1 MNTEL
6 RVKLASF
13 EGPLDLLLYLIQ
25 KDEIDIRNIKIADI
39 TDQYLRTLDLMR
51 DHNLD
56 IAGDFLLMASTLI
69 YIKSRTMLPNQEEI
83 TAESGD
89 EILTQ
94 EELMRRLMEHQRYR
108 AMAMDFKTMP
118 MMNQDFFK
126 RPLPDERT
134 KREQLLKE
142 MDLTD
147 LTVAFQQIL
156 LRARRPKVR
165 VKTDRMSIADAVRK
179 IADRLGQ
186 AEITDFSNLFSQEPD
201 NNEVVV
207 TFLAILELG
216 RLQKVR
222 VLQHMVYGTIY
233 LVLREKLTFDSVREM
248 FESGDAYAYERSQS
262 KNPAPEAAAS
272 APALSL

>member
-69 YIKSRTMLPNQEEI
+69 YLKSRTMLPNQDDAQ
-83 TAESGD
+83 TQAEGD

-108 AMAMDFKTMP
+108 AMAMDFKNMP
-118 MMNQDFFK
+118 MLGQDFFK
-126 RPLPDERT
+126 RPLPDERE

-142 MDLTD
+142 MNLTD
-147 LTVAFQQIL
+147 LTVAFQAIL

-165 VKTDRMSIADAVRK
+165 VKTDRMSISDAVRK
-179 IADRLGQ
+179 IADRLGSQ
-186 AEITDFSNLFSQEPD
+186 EISDFSTLFSEEAD

-233 LVLREKLTFDSVREM
+233 IVLREKLNYETVQDM
-248 FESGDAYAYERSQS
+248 FERGDAYAYRKAAEAAP
-262 KNPAPEAAAS
+262 PAP
-272 APALSL
+272 

>member
-25 KDEIDIRNIKIADI
+25 KDEIDIRNIKIAEI
-39 TDQYLRTLDLMR
+39 TDQYLRTLEVMR
-51 DHNLD
+51 EHNLD

-69 YIKSRTMLPNQEEI
+69 WLKSRTMLPNMDEL
-83 TAESGD
+83 TATDGD

-108 AMAMDFKTMP
+108 AMAMDFKQMP
-118 MMNQDFFK
+118 MLGQDFFK
-126 RPLPDERT
+126 RPPPDEKE

-142 MDLTD
+142 MNLTD
-147 LTVAFQQIL
+147 LTVAFQQVL
-156 LRARRPKVR
+156 LRARRPSVR
-165 VKTDRMSIADAVRK
+165 VKTDRMSIADAAKK
-179 IADRLGQ
+179 IANRLGSQ
-186 AEITDFSNLFSQEPD
+186 EITDFQSLFTENPD
-201 NNEVVV
+201 RNEVVV

-216 RLQKVR
+216 RLQKIR

-233 LVLREKLTFDSVREM
+233 LVLRDRLNLETMQTL
-248 FESGDAYAYERSQS
+248 FESGDSYAYQR
-262 KNPAPEAAAS
+262 AAAP
-272 APALSL
+272 APAL